1 MKNFGWILLFI
12 VFVLVLVTF
21 RSKMMEWF
29 SKDDQE
35 TEYKAI
41 RKYLLND
48 SPLYGFNK
56 PKLWIHT
63 KYDINARNWLQTR
76 NTTDLNQPYLLL
88 TVQSIVN
95 HCSEDFHICLIND
108 ESFSKLIP
116 SWDASLSAMP
126 EPLRSQTREIALLQ
140 LVYYYGGMVVPDSF
154 VCLQNLLPLYQK
166 ASRKNIP
173 WVAEQVNRTCQSMK
187 KERPVFLPSSYMMA
201 TPKNNATVL
210 EWIEFLKGVLAA
222 SPHFSQENR
231 LLGVSQDWAA
241 EAIQDGKM
249 DLLDGTLIG
258 IKKSGSPS
266 VEGRPVLLEDL
277 LGEDFIPLTTD
288 LVGIYIPEDEVLSRT
303 KYQWFAVLSQ
313 QEILDSRMIVA
324 KYLLASAVD
333 AAAKG
338 HVVRSMDSA

>member
-1 MKNFGWILLFI
+1 M
-12 VFVLVLVTF
+12 
-21 RSKMMEWF
+21 
-29 SKDDQE
+29 
-35 TEYKAI
+35 
-41 RKYLLND
+41 
-48 SPLYGFNK
+48 
-56 PKLWIHT
+56 
-63 KYDINARNWLQTR
+63 
-76 NTTDLNQPYLLL
+76 
-88 TVQSIVN
+88 
-95 HCSEDFHICLIND
+95 
-108 ESFSKLIP
+108 
-116 SWDASLSAMP
+116 
-126 EPLRSQTREIALLQ
+126 
-140 LVYYYGGMVVPDSF
+140 
-154 VCLQNLLPLYQK
+154 
-166 ASRKNIP
+166 
-173 WVAEQVNRTCQSMK
+173 AEQVNRTCQSMK

-210 EWIEFLKGVLAA
+210 EWIEFLKGVMAA

-277 LGEDFIPLTTD
+277 LGEDYIPLTTD